1 MVVDKDRIPDNK
13 VKVQI
18 KGQNVLRDTNWPVNL
33 YMFKYVE
40 ILTGVVLFGRIELIV
55 LDLVHYMSNL
65 IL

>member
-1 MVVDKDRIPDNK
+1 
-13 VKVQI
+13 
-18 KGQNVLRDTNWPVNL
+18 
-33 YMFKYVE
+33 MFKYVE